1 MKSRDRTD
9 QKLIRPVPAARTD
22 ARRPPTL
29 RPVPVSV
36 RTAVLAAGSLGLL
49 TSVVPPAMA
58 LGLGELT
65 VESRLG
71 QPFSA
76 RILVRTAYDET
87 VEPGCVAVLAGTSGT
102 GLPGIPKARVEVEPR
117 DGAYILRIRTQRP
130 VLEPAV
136 SLVLSADCPGA
147 APVRREYTV
156 LVDPPDAVW
165 AARLPTQAA
174 SPAPG
179 PSVPRVRPTQ
189 PSPAEVPGP
198 TERAVAVSSTKP
210 RPPAFDPNA
219 AGMRTVRVQRGD
231 TLYGIVARLY
241 PESSRR
247 DRWRLVEAIVA
258 ANRNV
263 FPEGDPNRLP
273 LGAEIRVPDAVP
285 ATPATTELASAPARP
300 RVQGPASTELRILTA
315 DEEEKLRAPGSP
327 LATGPVTREPA
338 VSTVAAPPTPDV
350 SRPSATATPTAG
362 EAASP
367 ERPETSPGPLI
378 TELNE
383 QLASAQSRIRELSEK
398 IARLDAQLTDSRPAA
413 VVVPTPPLVA
423 AEPAPPAPTATPTPE
438 ESVFDASRWY
448 PLGLLAIAGI
458 PLAYLLGR
466 SGRRRT
472 ETADDTLSLTVP
484 TRSEPRSASRPPP
497 TAPILVPS
505 EPSTSARPA
514 PQPASGPATPPAG
527 TRAPVPEPASAP
539 SPAAGPGA
547 ATPAATGHLDDAHG
561 PVHRLLLEAELH
573 LLFDQRE
580 EARYVLEQAV
590 DADSDER
597 PDLRPWTMLFD
608 LLRVTEDR
616 ESFDRYTARFQG
628 RYNVAPPLWDRPA
641 AAEASGGLA
650 ERFPHVLDRIIE
662 LWGTREGMRMLNG
675 LLLDDRGG
683 SRRGFDFEIGE
694 EISFLRDL
702 LDRRGIDPIPA
713 GPGPDDRWSTTTLN
727 LAQ

>member
-1 MKSRDRTD
+1 
-9 QKLIRPVPAARTD
+9 
-22 ARRPPTL
+22 
-29 RPVPVSV
+29 
-36 RTAVLAAGSLGLL
+36 
-49 TSVVPPAMA
+49 MA

-76 RILVRTAYDET
+76 RTLVRTAYDET
-87 VEPGCVAVLAGTSGT
+87 VEPGCVTVLAGGSGT
-102 GLPGIPKARVEVEPR
+102 GLPGIPRARVEVEPR
-117 DGAYILRIRTQRP
+117 EGGYTLRIRTQRP

-136 SLVLSADCPGA
+136 SLVLAADCPGA

-156 LVDPPDAVW
+156 LIDPPDAVW
-165 AARLPTQAA
+165 AGRLPTQATA
-174 SPAPG
+174 AAPAPLPPAPRARPPQPP
-179 PSVPRVRPTQ
+179 PSEVARAPERP
-189 PSPAEVPGP
+189 
-198 TERAVAVSSTKP
+198 VAAPSTKP
-210 RPPAFDPNA
+210 RSPAFEPS
-219 AGMRTVRVQRGD
+219 AGSARTVRVQRGD

-241 PESSRR
+241 PDASRR

-263 FPEGDPNRLP
+263 FPDGDANRLP
-273 LGAEIRVPDAVP
+273 LGVEIRVPDVLPTTP
-285 ATPATTELASAPARP
+285 ATPELAGTPARP
-300 RVQGPASTELRILTA
+300 GAQDAGTAGLRILTA
-315 DEEEKLRAPGSP
+315 EEEEKVRSPGSP
-327 LATGPVTREPA
+327 LATASGTREPA
-338 VSTVAAPPTPDV
+338 GPLAEAVSAPPV
-350 SRPSATATPTAG
+350 SPPTTTLPPAG
-362 EAASP
+362 NEAAAA
-367 ERPETSPGPLI
+367 ERPEASQAPLI
-378 TELNE
+378 AELNE
-383 QLASAQSRIRELSEK
+383 QLTSAQSRIRELSDK
-398 IARLDAQLTDSRPAA
+398 IARLDAQLTESRTAA
-413 VVVPTPPLVA
+413 VVVPTPAPA
-423 AEPAPPAPTATPTPE
+423 AVVPPPTAPAASPPAEEPA
-438 ESVFDASRWY
+438 FDPSRWY

-472 ETADDTLSLTVP
+472 ETAEDTLSLTVP
-484 TRSEPRSASRPPP
+484 TRGEPRSGPRSPP

-505 EPSTSARPA
+505 EPSTSARPT
-514 PQPASGPATPPAG
+514 PQPASGPIGQPASE
-527 TRAPVPEPASAP
+527 PVPAP
-539 SPAAGPGA
+539 DLAAA
-547 ATPAATGHLDDAHG
+547 PAATAPKAAGAAAAATTGQLDDAHG

-616 ESFDRYTARFQG
+616 EAFERYTSRFQG
-628 RYNVAPPLWDRPA
+628 RYNVAPPLWERPA
-641 AAEASGGLA
+641 AAESVGGLA

-662 LWGTREGMRMLNG
+662 LWGTREGLRMLNA

-683 SRRGFDFEIGE
+683 TRQGFDFEIGE

-702 LDRRGIDPIPA
+702 LDRRGIDPVA
-713 GPGPDDRWSTTTLN
+713 AGPDDRWSTTTLN